1 MWRREARLPRGPE
14 RPTLED
20 IEGLNRLFSNAF
32 TDRYRRDGMPGVRVP
47 HLNPAVWRFALES
60 AGAGAMVWRD
70 RGGDLVAFNLAHR
83 SGVEGWMG
91 PLAVRPDRQGEGL
104 GKAIVE
110 AGIAWLK
117 AEGAAVIGLE
127 TMPRTIDNVGFYSR
141 LGFRP
146 GPLTVSLTHA
156 ADEGRAPGCTPLSA
170 ASDREAVLAECQALL
185 AEVAPGVSF
194 ERELRLTTALGLG
207 DTTLHRAGRKLDAF
221 AIWHGAP
228 LAEGRPPEELRVLK
242 LVAKGVPEALEVLAG
257 VGRAA
262 AASEPVAR
270 VTVRCQSV
278 YAALYGA
285 LTDAGWQV
293 QWTDLRMTLAGHEER
308 PAAGIVLSNWEI

>member
-1 MWRREARLPRGPE
+1 MWRRDARPPRGPE
-14 RPTLED
+14 RPTVED

-117 AEGAAVIGLE
+117 AEGAQVIGLE
-127 TMPRTIDNVGFYSR
+127 TMPRTIENVGFYSR

-146 GPLTVSLTHA
+146 GPLTVSLTGPA
-156 ADEGRAPGCTPLSA
+156 EGPAGADCAPLSA
-170 ASDREAVLAECQALL
+170 APDRAAALAECDALL
-185 AEVAPGVSF
+185 ADVSPGMTF
-194 ERELRLTTALGLG
+194 ARELRCTAELDLG
-207 DTTLHRAGRKLDAF
+207 DTTLLRRRGRIVAYAL
-221 AIWHGAP
+221 WHGAP
-228 LAEGRPPEELRVLK
+228 LAEGRPREELRVLK
-242 LVAKGVPEALEVLAG
+242 LVARGVPEAVAVLAG
-257 VGRAA
+257 VGKAA
-262 AASEPVAR
+262 GEARVGR
-270 VTVRCQSV
+270 VTVRCQSA
-278 YAALYGA
+278 YGELYGA
-285 LTDAGWQV
+285 LTAAGWQV
-293 QWTDLRMTLAGHEER
+293 QWTDLRMTLAGYEER
-308 PAAGIVLSNWEI
+308 PAAGVVLSNWEI

>member
-1 MWRREARLPRGPE
+1 MWRREARPPRGPE

-20 IEGLNRLFSNAF
+20 IEGLNRLFANAF

-60 AGAGAMVWRD
+60 AGEGAMVWRD

-117 AEGAAVIGLE
+117 AEGARVIGLE
-127 TMPRTIDNVGFYSR
+127 TMPRTIENVGFYSR

-146 GPLTVSLTHA
+146 GPLTVSLTCA
-156 ADEGRAPGCTPLSA
+156 AEPGPARDCESLSA
-170 ASDREAVLAECQALL
+170 AVDRAAALGECEALL
-185 AEVAPGVSF
+185 AEVAPGLSF
-194 ERELRLTTALGLG
+194 ERELRLTGDLALG
-207 DTTLHRAGRKLDAF
+207 DATLYRPGGRLAAF
-221 AIWHGAP
+221 ALWHGAP
-228 LAEGRPPEELRVLK
+228 LAEGRPREELRVLK
-242 LVAKGVPEALEVLAG
+242 LVARGVPEAQAVLAG
-257 VGRAA
+257 VGVAA
-262 AASEPVAR
+262 GGEQVGR
-270 VTVRCQSV
+270 VTVRCQSS
-278 YAALYGA
+278 YAEFYGA

-293 QWTDLRMTLAGHEER
+293 QWTDLRMTLVGHEER
-308 PAAGIVLSNWEI
+308 PARGIVLSNWEI